1 MTNHIL
7 GNIDSDKFL
16 PIMNSEGLTYEVRED
31 GRAARPSFDHGVPT
45 ISFRLIDL
53 FKEVIIYEWTFT
65 K

>member
-1 MTNHIL
+1 
-7 GNIDSDKFL
+7 
-16 PIMNSEGLTYEVRED
+16 MNSEGLTYEVRED